1 MKSKGYLILGIADA
15 LGACSLAPH
24 YQRPDTASIPA
35 EYQEARGWKLATPS
49 DAQARGPWWTVF
61 QDASLD
67 ALESQVTDANQDLK
81 AAFARLQEARAQ
93 TQIARAGEFPTA
105 TADSSANRT
114 QASVNSPTYDSREP
128 AQYSDFIAGVTLS
141 YEIDLFGRVRN
152 TIAGARDAEQAT
164 AGDLAAL
171 DLNLRAD
178 LADDYFALRGLD
190 ARQELLDHTVR
201 DYQRALTL
209 TEVLYRGG
217 MAANADVLQAR
228 AQLESATTSAEDS
241 RLQRSQYEHAIAT
254 LVGQQA
260 SNFRLTAQPLPP
272 ASAPP
277 PIALGLPS
285 QLLERRPDVAAA
297 ERRVAAAN
305 ARIGVA
311 RAAFFPVFSL
321 AGAAGTESFSL
332 ANWMLA
338 PSRFWSIGPQGVVA
352 LLDGGLRRAQ
362 SAAAVATYDEQ
373 VANYRASVLTALQE
387 VEDNLAALRQL
398 ERESRSQAAAVAAT
412 QGALDQANFRYRSG
426 LVTYLEVVSTEN
438 AALAAHIT
446 AIDINARRLTASVQ
460 LIKAL
465 GGDWNRA
472 TTGLSSEMS
481 NRRAQVQA
489 NGGSS
494 GQHATTAQQVAVAI
508 KLRSSNDD

>member
-1 MKSKGYLILGIADA
+1 MVLMKSRVYVILGIAGPLA
-15 LGACSLAPH
+15 ACSLASH
-24 YQRPDTASIPA
+24 YQRPDTATAPA
-35 EYQEARGWKLATPS
+35 EYQEAQGWKLATPS
-49 DAQARGPWWTVF
+49 DTEARGPWWTVF
-61 QDASLD
+61 QDTTLD

-81 AAFARLQEARAQ
+81 AAFARLQEARTQ
-93 TQIARAGEFPTA
+93 TRIVQAGQFPSA
-105 TADSSANRT
+105 TADASANRT
-114 QASVNSPTYDSREP
+114 RASVNSPTYDSREP
-128 AQYSDFIAGVTLS
+128 AEYSDLIAGVTLS

-152 TIAGARDAEQAT
+152 TIAGARATERAT
-164 AGDLAAL
+164 AGDVAAL

-178 LADDYFALRGLD
+178 LADDYFALRALD
-190 ARQELLDHTVR
+190 AQQELLDHTVA
-201 DYQRALTL
+201 DYQRALKL
-209 TEVLYRGG
+209 TEILYRGG
-217 MAANADVLQAR
+217 MAAKADVLQAR
-228 AQLESATTSAEDS
+228 AQLESARTQAEDS
-241 RLQRSQYEHAIAT
+241 RLRRAQFEHAIAS

-260 SNFRLTAQPLPP
+260 SSFKVTPRPLPP
-272 ASAPP
+272 TSAPP

-338 PSRFWSIGPQGVVA
+338 PSRFWSVGPQGIFT
-352 LLDGGLRRAQ
+352 LFDGGLRRAQ
-362 SAAAVATYDEQ
+362 SAAVVAAYDEQ
-373 VANYRASVLTALQE
+373 VANYRGSVLTAFQE

-398 ERESRSQAAAVAAT
+398 ERESLSQAAAVAAA

-446 AIDINARRLTASVQ
+446 AIDINARRLTASVL

-472 TTGLSSEMS
+472 TF
-481 NRRAQVQA
+481 
-489 NGGSS
+489 
-494 GQHATTAQQVAVAI
+494 
-508 KLRSSNDD
+508 